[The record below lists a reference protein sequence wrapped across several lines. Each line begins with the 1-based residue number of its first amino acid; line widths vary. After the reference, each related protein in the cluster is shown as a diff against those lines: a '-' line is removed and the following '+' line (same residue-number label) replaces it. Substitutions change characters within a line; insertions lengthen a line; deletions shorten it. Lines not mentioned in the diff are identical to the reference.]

1 VCCLGVIMYGTLVW
15 WVSLVGTGVLWDI
28 LGGLL
33 FDSLSP
39 CKFTWCFLVLAIPM
53 VGFWAVS

>member
-1 VCCLGVIMYGTLVW
+1 MYGTLVW